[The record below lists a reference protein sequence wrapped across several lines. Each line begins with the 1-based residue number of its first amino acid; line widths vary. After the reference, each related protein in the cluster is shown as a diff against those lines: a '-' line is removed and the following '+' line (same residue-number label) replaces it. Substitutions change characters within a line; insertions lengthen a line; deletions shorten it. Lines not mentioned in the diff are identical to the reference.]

1 MCIIRYMAGTLC
13 MYIVQF
19 ICIEYIC
26 MSLKYCTDMYDL
38 LHKLSITDYYLHFSH
53 IKNVHMHIAYDLGN
67 S

>member
-38 LHKLSITDYYLHFSH
+38 LHKLSITDYYLPHQ
-53 IKNVHMHIAYDLGN
+53 KCAAYDLGN